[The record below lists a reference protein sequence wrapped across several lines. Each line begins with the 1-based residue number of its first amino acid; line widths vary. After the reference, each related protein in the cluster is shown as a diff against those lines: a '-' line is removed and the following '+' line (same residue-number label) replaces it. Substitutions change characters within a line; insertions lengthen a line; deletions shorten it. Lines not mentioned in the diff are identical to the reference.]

1 MTPRTPTLPPTEPAM
16 WRKLLARTH
25 PDTGGSHE
33 LFVWAGALRELIC
46 DGELRMG
53 PEPEPRDN
61 PSRRRE
67 ASTQRTAPGTD
78 DKPRVPYPAGTDF
91 EEGTREAL
99 RMAEDLGEFHPY
111 GALLGMLADTRGAE
125 HYAPQEHRG
134 ASYRQLAAIA
144 HAVGMS
150 KPERA
155 GWYRLAEGIPLADRH
170 AGHLLGRLK
179 RQAA

>member
-1 MTPRTPTLPPTEPAM
+1 MSPRTPTLPPTEPAM

-25 PDTGGSHE
+25 PDSGGSHE

-53 PEPEPRDN
+53 PKPEPRDN

-67 ASTQRTAPGTD
+67 AQAD
-78 DKPRVPYPAGTDF
+78 DNPRVPFPPGTVF
-91 EEGTREAL
+91 GAATREAL
-99 RMAEDLGEFHPY
+99 RMAENLGEFHPY
-111 GALLGMLADTRGAE
+111 GALLGMLADVEPAD
-125 HYAPQEHRG
+125 HYAPQEQRG
-134 ASYRQLAAIA
+134 ASYRQLAAIG
-144 HAVGMS
+144 HAVGMT

-170 AGHLLGRLK
+170 AGHILGKLK